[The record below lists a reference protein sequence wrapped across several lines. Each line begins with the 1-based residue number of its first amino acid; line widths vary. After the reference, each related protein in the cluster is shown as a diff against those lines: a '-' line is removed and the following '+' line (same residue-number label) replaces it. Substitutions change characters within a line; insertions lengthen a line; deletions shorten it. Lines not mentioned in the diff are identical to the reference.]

1 MKPVSLASLMNT
13 AVEYEDEDQT
23 DSLSLSA
30 HSDPCTVFGLVGVA
44 AAIST
49 NRESF
54 CRVRASRSSCSCHE
68 DDAVSGHRR
77 LRCRRLRRQRKPAN
91 PQRPLLTSRS

>member
-30 HSDPCTVFGLVGVA
+30 HSGEKGDPC
-44 AAIST
+44 
-49 NRESF
+49 
-54 CRVRASRSSCSCHE
+54 
-68 DDAVSGHRR
+68 
-77 LRCRRLRRQRKPAN
+77 K
-91 PQRPLLTSRS
+91 